1 MKFCW
6 KYHVSYQYQWVRDQI
21 WTVHVRPGRG
31 GDASAPPKCH
41 GFSWKH
47 QVVRVN
53 PLFRIVEPTHTPCP
67 LSSVGVACIIYIY
80 SASAL
85 LLPVLDTRLVLL
97 YNYILDYGI
106 DPNTQHHP
114 SMSSASVRPPW
125 LWFIKQH
132 RLRVNNPC
140 VRLCWHQ
147 WGKIPARLVSSML
160 CFPFVVVVFCWF
172 RCVFLSFFCL
182 FFFSCVSA
190 LVCGYYMYDE
200 YIINTILYIAYSFY
214 LLF

>member
-1 MKFCW
+1 MNIKHCMKNPSPVNSLFHYIRHIWNIYYQKHPFAAMRVAARSDFFLKNGVFVIWLLFWEEQKGIKKRKKMKFCW
-6 KYHVSYQYQWVRDQI
+6 KYHVSYQCQWVRDQI

-53 PLFRIVEPTHTPCP
+53 PYFRIVEPTHTPCP
-67 LSSVGVACIIYIY
+67 LSSVGVACILYIY

-85 LLPVLDTRLVLL
+85 LLPVLYTRLVLL

-125 LWFIKQH
+125 
-132 RLRVNNPC
+132 
-140 VRLCWHQ
+140 
-147 WGKIPARLVSSML
+147 
-160 CFPFVVVVFCWF
+160 
-172 RCVFLSFFCL
+172 
-182 FFFSCVSA
+182 
-190 LVCGYYMYDE
+190 
-200 YIINTILYIAYSFY
+200 
-214 LLF
+214 